1 MMIKK
6 LAASILDV
14 DFACLERELRKIES
28 GGADL
33 LHLDIMDG
41 NYVPNISFGPRIV
54 ESIKNI
60 TSLPLEVH
68 LMVEKPENHTK
79 SFINAGGD
87 IIIVHYET
95 SKHLDRLIQ
104 TINEAD
110 VKSGIALNPATP
122 LSVIEY
128 LIKKI
133 DFLLLMTVN
142 PGFGGQKFIPE
153 MIPKIEKARK
163 IIDNQKKSISLAVD
177 GGINLDNISEVIKA
191 GAETIVVGQ
200 IISKSANTE
209 MTIKKIKK
217 ILNQSIVNKTSV

>member
-1 MMIKK
+1 MTKK
-6 LAASILDV
+6 LAPSILDV
-14 DFACLERELRKIES
+14 DFAHLEREIKKIEN

-41 NYVPNISFGPRIV
+41 NFVPNISFGPRIV
-54 ESIKNI
+54 ESIKSI

-68 LMVEKPENHTK
+68 LMVEKPENHIK

-104 TINEAD
+104 NVNEAG
-110 VKSGIALNPATP
+110 VKSGIALNPATT

-128 LIKKI
+128 LINKI
-133 DFLLLMTVN
+133 DILLLMTVN

-153 MIPKIEKARK
+153 MIAKIEKARK

-177 GGINLDNISEVIKA
+177 GGINLDNIYQVVKA
-191 GAETIVVGQ
+191 GAEIIVVGQ
-200 IISKSANTE
+200 IISKSSNPE
-209 MTIKKIKK
+209 MIIKKIKN
-217 ILNQSIVNKTSV
+217 ILS

>member
-1 MMIKK
+1 MTKK
-6 LAASILDV
+6 LAPSILDV
-14 DFACLERELRKIES
+14 DFAHLEREIKKIEN

-41 NYVPNISFGPRIV
+41 NFVPNISFGPRIV
-54 ESIKNI
+54 ESIKSI

-68 LMVEKPENHTK
+68 LMVEKPENHIK

-104 TINEAD
+104 NINEAG
-110 VKSGIALNPATP
+110 VKSGIALNPATT

-128 LIKKI
+128 LINKI
-133 DFLLLMTVN
+133 DILLLMTVN

-153 MIPKIEKARK
+153 MIAKIEKARK

-177 GGINLDNISEVIKA
+177 GGINLDNISQVVKA
-191 GAETIVVGQ
+191 GAEIIVVGQ
-200 IISKSANTE
+200 IISKSSNPE
-209 MTIKKIKK
+209 MTIKKIKN
-217 ILNQSIVNKTSV
+217 ILK

>member
-1 MMIKK
+1 MTKK
-6 LAASILDV
+6 LAPSILDV
-14 DFACLERELRKIES
+14 DFAHLEREIKKIEN

-41 NYVPNISFGPRIV
+41 NFVPNISFGPRIV
-54 ESIKNI
+54 ESIKSI

-68 LMVEKPENHTK
+68 LMVEKPENHIK

-104 TINEAD
+104 NINEAG
-110 VKSGIALNPATP
+110 VKSGIALNPATT

-128 LIKKI
+128 LINKI
-133 DFLLLMTVN
+133 DILLLMTVN

-153 MIPKIEKARK
+153 MIAKIEKARK

-177 GGINLDNISEVIKA
+177 GGINLDNIYQVVKA
-191 GAETIVVGQ
+191 GAEIIVVGQ
-200 IISKSANTE
+200 IISKSSNPE
-209 MTIKKIKK
+209 MIIKKIKN
-217 ILNQSIVNKTSV
+217 ILS

>member
-1 MMIKK
+1 MIKK
-6 LAASILDV
+6 LAPSILDV
-14 DFACLERELRKIES
+14 DFTCLEKELRKIES
-28 GGADL
+28 GGVDL

-41 NYVPNISFGPRIV
+41 NFVPNISFGPKIV
-54 ESIKNI
+54 ESIKRI

-68 LMVEKPENHTK
+68 LMIEKPENHIK

-104 TINEAD
+104 TINDAD

-122 LSVIEY
+122 LGVIEY
-128 LIKKI
+128 LISKI

-153 MIPKIEKARK
+153 MIDKIKKARK
-163 IIDNQKKSISLAVD
+163 IIDNQKKPISLEVD
-177 GGINLDNISEVIKA
+177 GGINLDNISEVMKA
-191 GAETIVVGQ
+191 GVEIIVIGQ
-200 IISKSANTE
+200 LISKSANPE
-209 MTIKKIKK
+209 MTIKKLKNIM
-217 ILNQSIVNKTSV
+217 NK

>member
-1 MMIKK
+1 VLKK
-6 LAASILDV
+6 LAPSILDV
-14 DFACLERELRKIES
+14 DFTCLERELRKIES

-41 NYVPNISFGPRIV
+41 NFVPNISFGPKIV
-54 ESIKNI
+54 KSIKSI

-68 LMVEKPENHTK
+68 LMVEKPENHIK
-79 SFINAGGD
+79 SFIDAGGD

-104 TINEAD
+104 IINEAD

-128 LIKKI
+128 LINKI
-133 DFLLLMTVN
+133 DILLIMTVN

-153 MIPKIEKARK
+153 MIAKIEKARK

-191 GAETIVVGQ
+191 GAEIIVVGQ
-200 IISKSANTE
+200 IISKSANPE
-209 MTIKKIKK
+209 MTIKKMKNIM
-217 ILNQSIVNKTSV
+217 NK

>member
-1 MMIKK
+1 MKRGGVIIMLRK
-6 LAASILDV
+6 LAPSILDV
-14 DFACLERELRKIES
+14 DFTCLEGELKKIES

-33 LHLDIMDG
+33 IHLDIMDG
-41 NYVPNISFGPRIV
+41 NFVPNISFGSKMV
-54 ESIKNI
+54 ESIKSI

-68 LMVEKPENHTK
+68 LMIEKPENHIR
-79 SFINAGGD
+79 SFIDAGGD

-104 TINEAD
+104 TINEAG

-128 LIKKI
+128 LINKI
-133 DFLLLMTVN
+133 DILLLMTVN

-153 MIPKIEKARK
+153 MITKIEKARK
-163 IIDNQKKSISLAVD
+163 IIDNQKKSISLEVD

-191 GAETIVVGQ
+191 GAEIIVVGQ
-200 IISKSANTE
+200 IISKSANPE
-209 MTIKKIKK
+209 MTIKKIKN
-217 ILNQSIVNKTSV
+217 IMNK

>member
-1 MMIKK
+1 MKRGGVIIMLRK
-6 LAASILDV
+6 LAPSILDV
-14 DFACLERELRKIES
+14 DFTCLGRELKKIES

-33 LHLDIMDG
+33 IHLDIMDG
-41 NYVPNISFGPRIV
+41 NFVPNISFGPKMV
-54 ESIKNI
+54 ESIKSI

-68 LMVEKPENHTK
+68 LMIEKPENHIE
-79 SFINAGGD
+79 SFIDAGGD

-104 TINEAD
+104 TINEAG

-128 LIKKI
+128 LINKI
-133 DFLLLMTVN
+133 DILLLMTVN

-153 MIPKIEKARK
+153 MITKIEKARK
-163 IIDNQKKSISLAVD
+163 IIDNQKKSISLEVD

-191 GAETIVVGQ
+191 GAEIIVVGQ
-200 IISKSANTE
+200 IISKSANPE
-209 MTIKKIKK
+209 MTIKKIKN
-217 ILNQSIVNKTSV
+217 ILS

>member
-1 MMIKK
+1 MLKK
-6 LAASILDV
+6 LAPSILDA
-14 DFACLERELRKIES
+14 DFTCLERELRKIES

-33 LHLDIMDG
+33 IHLDIMDG
-41 NYVPNISFGPRIV
+41 NFVPNISFGPRIV
-54 ESIKNI
+54 ESIKSK

-68 LMVEKPENHTK
+68 LMVEKPENHIK
-79 SFINAGGD
+79 SFISAGGD

-104 TINEAD
+104 IINEAD

-128 LIKKI
+128 LINKI
-133 DFLLLMTVN
+133 DVLLLMTVN

-153 MIPKIEKARK
+153 MISKIEKARK

-177 GGINLDNISEVIKA
+177 GGINLDNISKVTKA
-191 GAETIVVGQ
+191 GAEIIVIGQ
-200 IISKSANTE
+200 IIFKSANPG
-209 MTIKKIKK
+209 MTIKKIKN
-217 ILNQSIVNKTSV
+217 ILN

>member
-1 MMIKK
+1 MTKK
-6 LAASILDV
+6 LAPSILDV
-14 DFACLERELRKIES
+14 DFAHLERELKKIEN

-41 NYVPNISFGPRIV
+41 NFVPNISFGPRVV
-54 ESIKNI
+54 ESIKSI

-68 LMVEKPENHTK
+68 LMVEKPENHIK
-79 SFINAGGD
+79 PFIDAGGD

-104 TINEAD
+104 TINEAG
-110 VKSGIALNPATP
+110 VKSGIALNPATT

-128 LIKKI
+128 LINKI
-133 DFLLLMTVN
+133 DILLLMTVN

-153 MIPKIEKARK
+153 MITKIEKARK
-163 IIDNQKKSISLAVD
+163 MIDNQKKSISLEVD

-191 GAETIVVGQ
+191 GAEIIVIGQ
-200 IISKSANTE
+200 IISKSANPE
-209 MTIKKIKK
+209 MTIKKIKNL
-217 ILNQSIVNKTSV
+217 LN

>member
-1 MMIKK
+1 MLRK
-6 LAASILDV
+6 LAPSILDV
-14 DFACLERELRKIES
+14 DFTFLERELKTLES

-33 LHLDIMDG
+33 IHLDIMDG
-41 NYVPNISFGPRIV
+41 NFVPNISFGPRIV
-54 ESIKNI
+54 ESIKSK

-68 LMVEKPENHTK
+68 LMVERPENHIK
-79 SFINAGGD
+79 SFIDAGGD

-122 LSVIEY
+122 LNVIEY
-128 LIKKI
+128 LINKI

-153 MIPKIEKARK
+153 MFGKIEKARK
-163 IIDNQKKSISLAVD
+163 IIDNQKKSISLEVD
-177 GGINLDNISEVIKA
+177 GGINFNNISKVIEA
-191 GAETIVVGQ
+191 GAEIIVVGQ
-200 IISKSANTE
+200 IISKSANPE
-209 MTIKKIKK
+209 MTIREIKN
-217 ILNQSIVNKTSV
+217 ILN

>member
-1 MMIKK
+1 MLKK
-6 LAASILDV
+6 LAPSILDA
-14 DFACLERELRKIES
+14 DFTCLEKELRKIES

-33 LHLDIMDG
+33 IHLDIMDG
-41 NYVPNISFGPRIV
+41 NFVPNISFGPRIV
-54 ESIKNI
+54 ESIKSK

-68 LMVEKPENHTK
+68 LMVEKPENHIK

-95 SKHLDRLIQ
+95 SKHLERLIQ
-104 TINEAD
+104 TINEAN

-128 LIKKI
+128 LINKI
-133 DFLLLMTVN
+133 DVLLLMTVN

-153 MIPKIEKARK
+153 MFTKIKMARK
-163 IIDNQKKSISLAVD
+163 IIDNQKKSINLAVD
-177 GGINLDNISEVIKA
+177 GGINLDNISKVSKA
-191 GAETIVVGQ
+191 GAEIIVAGQ
-200 IISKSANTE
+200 IIFKSANPE

-217 ILNQSIVNKTSV
+217 ILN

>member
-1 MMIKK
+1 MTKK
-6 LAASILDV
+6 LAPSILDA
-14 DFACLERELRKIES
+14 DFAHLEREIKKIEN

-41 NYVPNISFGPRIV
+41 NFVPNISFGPRIV
-54 ESIKNI
+54 ESIKSI

-68 LMVEKPENHTK
+68 LMVEKPENHIK

-104 TINEAD
+104 NINEAG
-110 VKSGIALNPATP
+110 VKSGIALNPATT
-122 LSVIEY
+122 LSVIKY
-128 LIKKI
+128 LINKI
-133 DFLLLMTVN
+133 DILLLMTVN

-153 MIPKIEKARK
+153 MIAKIEKARK

-177 GGINLDNISEVIKA
+177 GGINLDNIYQVVKA
-191 GAETIVVGQ
+191 GAEIIVVGQ
-200 IISKSANTE
+200 IISKSSNPE
-209 MTIKKIKK
+209 MTTKKIKNL
-217 ILNQSIVNKTSV
+217 LNQK

>member
-1 MMIKK
+1 MLRK
-6 LAASILDV
+6 LAPSILDV
-14 DFACLERELRKIES
+14 DFTFLERELKTLES

-33 LHLDIMDG
+33 IHLDIMDG
-41 NYVPNISFGPRIV
+41 NFVPNISFGPRIV
-54 ESIKNI
+54 ESIKSK

-68 LMVEKPENHTK
+68 LMVERPENHIK
-79 SFINAGGD
+79 SFIDAGGD

-122 LSVIEY
+122 LNVIEY
-128 LIKKI
+128 LINKI

-153 MIPKIEKARK
+153 MFGKIEKARK
-163 IIDNQKKSISLAVD
+163 IIDNQKKSISLEVD
-177 GGINLDNISEVIKA
+177 GGINFNNISKVIEA
-191 GAETIVVGQ
+191 GAEIIVVGQ
-200 IISKSANTE
+200 IISKSANSE
-209 MTIKKIKK
+209 ETIKKIKN
-217 ILNQSIVNKTSV
+217 ILN

>member
-1 MMIKK
+1 MTKK
-6 LAASILDV
+6 LAPSILDV
-14 DFACLERELRKIES
+14 DFAHLEREIKKIEN

-41 NYVPNISFGPRIV
+41 NFVPNISFGPRIV
-54 ESIKNI
+54 ESIKSI

-68 LMVEKPENHTK
+68 LMVEKPENHIK

-104 TINEAD
+104 TINEAG
-110 VKSGIALNPATP
+110 VKSGIALNPATT

-128 LIKKI
+128 LINKI
-133 DFLLLMTVN
+133 DILLLMTVN

-153 MIPKIEKARK
+153 MIAKIEKARK

-177 GGINLDNISEVIKA
+177 GGINLDNIYQVVKA
-191 GAETIVVGQ
+191 GAEIIVVGQ
-200 IISKSANTE
+200 IISKSSNPE
-209 MTIKKIKK
+209 MIIKKIKN
-217 ILNQSIVNKTSV
+217 ILK

>member
-1 MMIKK
+1 MVKK
-6 LAASILDV
+6 LATSILDV
-14 DFACLERELRKIES
+14 DFTCLERELRKIES

-33 LHLDIMDG
+33 IHLDIMDG
-41 NYVPNISFGPRIV
+41 NFVPNISFGPRIV
-54 ESIKNI
+54 ESIKSI

-68 LMVEKPENHTK
+68 LMVEKPENHIK
-79 SFINAGGD
+79 SFVDAGGD

-104 TINEAD
+104 TINESN
-110 VKSGIALNPATP
+110 VKSGIALNPSTT

-128 LIKKI
+128 LINKI
-133 DFLLLMTVN
+133 DILLLMTVN

-153 MIPKIEKARK
+153 MITKIEKARK

-191 GAETIVVGQ
+191 GAEIIVLGQ
-200 IISKSANTE
+200 IISKSANPE
-209 MTIKKIKK
+209 ITIKKIKN
-217 ILNQSIVNKTSV
+217 IMNK

>member
-1 MMIKK
+1 MTIK
-6 LAASILDV
+6 LAPSILDA
-14 DFACLERELRKIES
+14 DFTCLERELRKIES

-33 LHLDIMDG
+33 IHLDIMDG
-41 NYVPNISFGPRIV
+41 NFVPNISFGPRIV
-54 ESIKNI
+54 ESIKSI

-68 LMVEKPENHTK
+68 LMVEKPENHIR

-128 LIKKI
+128 LIGKI
-133 DFLLLMTVN
+133 DVLLLMTVN

-153 MIPKIEKARK
+153 MISKIEKARK

-177 GGINLDNISEVIKA
+177 GGINLDNISQVIKA
-191 GAETIVVGQ
+191 GAEIIVAGQ
-200 IISKSANTE
+200 IIFKNENTE
-209 MTIKKIKK
+209 LTIKKIKN
-217 ILNQSIVNKTSV
+217 ILK

>member
-1 MMIKK
+1 MLKK
-6 LAASILDV
+6 LAPSILDI
-14 DFACLERELRKIES
+14 DFTCLERELRKIES

-41 NYVPNISFGPRIV
+41 NFVPNISFGPRIV
-54 ESIKNI
+54 ESIKSI

-68 LMVEKPENHTK
+68 LMVEKPENHIK

-104 TINEAD
+104 IINEAN

-128 LIKKI
+128 LTNKI

-142 PGFGGQKFIPE
+142 PGFGGQNFIPE
-153 MIPKIEKARK
+153 MITKIEKARK
-163 IIDNQKKSISLAVD
+163 IIDNQKKSISLEVD
-177 GGINLDNISEVIKA
+177 GGINLDNISDVIKA
-191 GAETIVVGQ
+191 GAEIIVLGQ
-200 IISKSANTE
+200 IISKSANPE
-209 MTIKKIKK
+209 MTIKKIKN
-217 ILNQSIVNKTSV
+217 ILK

>member
-1 MMIKK
+1 MTKK
-6 LAASILDV
+6 LAPSILDA
-14 DFACLERELRKIES
+14 DFTCLERELRKIES

-33 LHLDIMDG
+33 IHLDIMDG
-41 NYVPNISFGPRIV
+41 NFVPNISFGPRIV
-54 ESIKNI
+54 ESIKSK

-68 LMVEKPENHTK
+68 LMVEKPENHIK
-79 SFINAGGD
+79 SFIDAGGD

-104 TINEAD
+104 TINEAN

-128 LIKKI
+128 LINKI
-133 DFLLLMTVN
+133 DILLLMTVN

-153 MIPKIEKARK
+153 MFTKIEKARK

-177 GGINLDNISEVIKA
+177 GGINFNNISKVIEA
-191 GAETIVVGQ
+191 GAEIIVVGQ
-200 IISKSANTE
+200 IIFKSANPE
-209 MTIKKIKK
+209 MTIREIKNLLK
-217 ILNQSIVNKTSV
+217 

>member
-1 MMIKK
+1 MLKK
-6 LAASILDV
+6 LAPSILDI
-14 DFACLERELRKIES
+14 DFTCLERELRKIES

-41 NYVPNISFGPRIV
+41 NFVPNISFGPRIV

-68 LMVEKPENHTK
+68 LMVEKPENHIK

-104 TINEAD
+104 IINEAN
-110 VKSGIALNPATP
+110 VKSGIALNPATT

-128 LIKKI
+128 LINKI
-133 DFLLLMTVN
+133 DLLLLITVN

-153 MIPKIEKARK
+153 MITKIEKARK
-163 IIDNQKKSISLAVD
+163 IIDNQKKSISLEVD

-191 GAETIVVGQ
+191 GAEIIVIGQ
-200 IISKSANTE
+200 IIFKSANPE
-209 MTIKKIKK
+209 MTIKKIKN
-217 ILNQSIVNKTSV
+217 IMNK

>member
-1 MMIKK
+1 MKRGGVIIMLRK
-6 LAASILDV
+6 LAPSILDV
-14 DFACLERELRKIES
+14 DFTCLERELKKIES

-33 LHLDIMDG
+33 IHLDIMDG
-41 NYVPNISFGPRIV
+41 NFVPNISFGPRIV
-54 ESIKNI
+54 KSIKRI

-68 LMVEKPENHTK
+68 LMIEKPENHIR
-79 SFINAGGD
+79 SFIDAGGD

-104 TINEAD
+104 IINEAD

-128 LIKKI
+128 LINKI
-133 DFLLLMTVN
+133 DVLLLMTVN

-153 MIPKIEKARK
+153 MITKIEKARK

-177 GGINLDNISEVIKA
+177 GGINLNNIYKVIKA
-191 GAETIVVGQ
+191 GAEIIVAGQ
-200 IISKSANTE
+200 IISKSANPE
-209 MTIKKIKK
+209 MTIKKIKS
-217 ILNQSIVNKTSV
+217 ILN

>member
-1 MMIKK
+1 MIKK
-6 LAASILDV
+6 LAPSILDV
-14 DFACLERELRKIES
+14 DFSCLERELRKIES
-28 GGADL
+28 GGVDL

-41 NYVPNISFGPRIV
+41 NFVPNISFGPKIV
-54 ESIKNI
+54 ESIKRI

-68 LMVEKPENHTK
+68 LMIEKPENHIK

-104 TINEAD
+104 TINDAD

-122 LSVIEY
+122 LGVIEY
-128 LIKKI
+128 LISKI

-153 MIPKIEKARK
+153 MMDKIKKARK
-163 IIDNQKKSISLAVD
+163 IIDNQKKPICLEVD
-177 GGINLDNISEVIKA
+177 GGINLDNISEVMKA
-191 GAETIVVGQ
+191 GAEIIVIGQ
-200 IISKSANTE
+200 LISKSANPE
-209 MTIKKIKK
+209 MTIKKLKNIM
-217 ILNQSIVNKTSV
+217 NK